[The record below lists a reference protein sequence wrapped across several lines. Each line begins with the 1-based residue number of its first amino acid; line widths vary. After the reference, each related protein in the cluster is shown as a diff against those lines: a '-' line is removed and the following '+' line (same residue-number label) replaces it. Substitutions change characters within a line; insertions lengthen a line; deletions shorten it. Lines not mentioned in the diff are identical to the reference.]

1 MSYPPVILIDSG
13 VLVAYYSARDAYHQ
27 QARTF
32 FEQCTS
38 QLVTTLGC
46 ATEVM
51 WLLSS
56 DWRTQNEFLSDLAKE
71 LYTLEPLSLGDFSRI
86 AELNTRYADLP
97 ADFADLS
104 LVQFLNG

>member
-1 MSYPPVILIDSG
+1 MVYLRVILIDSG
-13 VLVAYYSARDAYHQ
+13 VLVAYYSARDEHHQ

-32 FEQCTS
+32 FERCTS

-56 DWRTQNEFLSDLAKE
+56 DWHTQNEFLSDLAKA
-71 LYTLEPLSLGDFSRI
+71 LYTLEPLIQRF
-86 AELNTRYADLP
+86 
-97 ADFADLS
+97 
-104 LVQFLNG
+104 